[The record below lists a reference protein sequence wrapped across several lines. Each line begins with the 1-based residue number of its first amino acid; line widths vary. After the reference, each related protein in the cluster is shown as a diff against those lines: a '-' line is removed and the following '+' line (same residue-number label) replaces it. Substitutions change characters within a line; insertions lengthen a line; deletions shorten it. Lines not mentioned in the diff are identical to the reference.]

1 VIDPGQLPAEPAR
14 PQPDAVPDL
23 APDPQPDAP
32 VAVVLPEPVRQRVVA
47 LAADALGALASD
59 EVPSALRQFARFAPQ
74 RRRLAATPIAGA
86 LETDTAF
93 RSRVADRVRT
103 GLPDV
108 AAALDAGVT
117 PAAADPLDV
126 AAVAYLLRPPGWDRH
141 VEAAV
146 AELAEADSTAHSA
159 RTAQAAS
166 KLQEQLAAARSA
178 ARTDLSRLRGEIDK
192 AKSEISELRYKL
204 RDARE
209 RAKTAETDA
218 NQAQTALAA
227 ALAEADATRNGAE
240 TELRRM
246 RARLAEAEASL
257 ETARRAAREGRT
269 AEDVRL
275 RLLLDTVL
283 DAAQGLR
290 RELALPPATIRPAD
304 TAGAV
309 VPDTVDIAAIGGRA
323 LDAADPAVL
332 DQLLALPQVHLI
344 VDGYNVTKTG
354 YGELTLED
362 QRARLLNGLG
372 ALAARTRAE
381 ITCVFDGIAL
391 TAPVVLAA
399 PRGVRVLFSSPGETA
414 DELIRRLARLEPAGR
429 PVVVVSSDREV
440 ADGVRGS
447 GARPVPAATLLRRL
461 ARS

>member
-1 VIDPGQLPAEPAR
+1 MIDPGQLPAQPR
-14 PQPDAVPDL
+14 PQPEEAPVAPVPRPEAVPDGG
-23 APDPQPDAP
+23 PDQQPDAP
-32 VAVVLPEPVRQRVVA
+32 PAVVVLPEPVRQRVVA
-47 LAADALGALASD
+47 LAADALGALPID
-59 EVPSALRQFARFAPQ
+59 EVPSSLRQFARFAPQ
-74 RRRLAATPIAGA
+74 RRRLAATPIAAA
-86 LETDTAF
+86 LESDAAF

-108 AAALDAGVT
+108 AAGLDAGVT

-146 AELAEADSTAHSA
+146 AELAEADSTARSA
-159 RTAQAAS
+159 RTEQAATR
-166 KLQEQLAAARSA
+166 LQEQLAAAKSA
-178 ARTDLSRLRGEIDK
+178 ARTDLTRLRGELDK
-192 AKSEISELRYKL
+192 AKAEISELRYKL

-209 RAKTAETDA
+209 RARTAEIAA

-227 ALAEADATRNGAE
+227 AV
-240 TELRRM
+240 
-246 RARLAEAEASL
+246 AEAEASRSGAETDVRRMRAKLTETETSL
-257 ETARRAAREGRT
+257 EAMRRAAREGRA

-304 TAGAV
+304 TAGAI
-309 VPDTVDIAAIGGRA
+309 VPDAVDIGAIGGRA

-362 QRARLLNGLG
+362 QRARLAAGLG
-372 ALAARTRAE
+372 AVAARTQAE
-381 ITCVFDGIAL
+381 ITCVFDGAAL

-399 PRGVRVLFSSPGETA
+399 PRGVRVLFSQPGETA
-414 DELIRRLARLEPAGR
+414 DELIRRLVRLEPAGR
-429 PVVVVSSDREV
+429 PVVVVSSD
-440 ADGVRGS
+440 
-447 GARPVPAATLLRRL
+447 
-461 ARS
+461 